1 MHTKSKT
8 NTEPPQIIE
17 SILNSRLSTTLYTK
31 HLGVSAK
38 PIIYISLICIAVEQ
52 KRTRVNLLPVIN
64 MLMTFEHLFSFGFI
78 QFLAISTCRPYSP
91 ILTSE
96 GSKIG

>member
-8 NTEPPQIIE
+8 KTKPPQIIE
-17 SILNSRLSTTLYTK
+17 STLNNRLSTSLYAK

-38 PIIYISLICIAVEQ
+38 LIIYISLICVAVEQ

-64 MLMTFEHLFSFGFI
+64 MLVTFEQLFSFGFI
-78 QFLAISTCRPYSP
+78 QFLAISTSRPYSP

-96 GSKIG
+96 GSKID